1 MFWKLIMY
9 VNALAPPAVCLG
21 IILALRFTLPTPEPI
36 PPEAVRQAP
45 PEALSP
51 APYPPPYRPLVL
63 RSEAPPIPTREEYER
78 LVRRFSDTD

>member
-1 MFWKLIMY
+1 MMTTFLRLLMY

-21 IILALRFTLPTPEPI
+21 IILGLRATIPTPEPT

-45 PEALSP
+45 PAYS
-51 APYPPPYRPLVL
+51 APVRPLVL

-78 LVRRFSDTD
+78 